1 MEHYTIALVG
11 WGVVGGGVVHLIKT
25 QSDLIRERTGIQLR
39 LKTIV
44 EMNLAAA
51 KTRDAAGATV
61 TDRLDSVL
69 ADPEIDAVLE
79 LVGGVGAARDIATK
93 VLQSGKNLITANKH
107 LLAKHGDELF
117 ALAREKDVAIAFE
130 AAVAGAIPII
140 AALRD
145 SLVANHIESIHGI
158 LNGTCN
164 YILTKMEEEGLSYQE
179 ALKGAQALGY
189 AEANPAFDVNGTDTG
204 HKIALLARIAAAGS
218 VPFER
223 LPIEG
228 IEDVTAEDIASAK
241 RLGCRI
247 KLIACAQE
255 QPGGMVVRVAPT
267 MVPYAHPL
275 ASVRANFNGVYLKA
289 NAAGPILLTGQG
301 AGGIPTAS
309 AVMADVV
316 DLATGRYAETG
327 KRMRFFAPD
336 RTQNILAKEDERTA
350 GYLRCTVADEPGVLA
365 RICTILSQ
373 HGISLAAVHQEP
385 VVAGRLPR
393 IEILT
398 HQCRYGDLVAAVKEI
413 DCGRT
418 TCEPTRLLRLLSV

>member
-117 ALAREKDVAIAFE
+117 ALAREKNVAIAFE

-164 YILTKMEEEGLSYQE
+164 YILTKMEEEGLSYQD

-189 AEANPAFDVNGTDTG
+189 A
-204 HKIALLARIAAAGS
+204 
-218 VPFER
+218 
-223 LPIEG
+223 
-228 IEDVTAEDIASAK
+228 
-241 RLGCRI
+241 
-247 KLIACAQE
+247 
-255 QPGGMVVRVAPT
+255 
-267 MVPYAHPL
+267 
-275 ASVRANFNGVYLKA
+275 
-289 NAAGPILLTGQG
+289 
-301 AGGIPTAS
+301 
-309 AVMADVV
+309 
-316 DLATGRYAETG
+316 
-327 KRMRFFAPD
+327 
-336 RTQNILAKEDERTA
+336 
-350 GYLRCTVADEPGVLA
+350 
-365 RICTILSQ
+365 
-373 HGISLAAVHQEP
+373 
-385 VVAGRLPR
+385 
-393 IEILT
+393 
-398 HQCRYGDLVAAVKEI
+398 
-413 DCGRT
+413 
-418 TCEPTRLLRLLSV
+418 